1 MSHVEKGSI
10 MDPFGEGKYMEKKTN
25 VQENQLGMKIADDL
39 DIDYDE
45 NQLLAAE
52 FAEADVQQEK
62 RG

>member
-1 MSHVEKGSI
+1 
-10 MDPFGEGKYMEKKTN
+10 MEKKTN
-25 VQENQLGMKIADDL
+25 VQENQLGMKIADAL